1 MSGPV
6 RWIAAGS
13 RLRRRTAGVLALL
26 LLCSAGCVHQEAVR
40 VRHLTTA
47 RYLPS
52 RYVQVYRK
60 APENPY
66 EKIAVLEASGQPD
79 TPRSQLL
86 DSIVEKAR
94 ELGAEA
100 VIVEDKSQ
108 PIGNPLVMNP
118 TGGMYTVNPGMQMIP
133 RYRATAIRF
142 TGEASSGG

>member
-1 MSGPV
+1 MADPAQASGGG
-6 RWIAAGS
+6 RWLRGGAAG
-13 RLRRRTAGVLALL
+13 LLAI
-26 LLCSAGCVHQEAVR
+26 LLCVAGCAHQDAVQ

-60 APENPY
+60 APEGPY
-66 EKIAVLEASGQPD
+66 EKIAVLEASGQPE
-79 TPRSQLL
+79 TPKSQLL
-86 DSIVEKAR
+86 GSILEKAR

-133 RYRATAIRF
+133 RLRATAIRF
-142 TGEASSGG
+142 ATEPAS